1 MCAAALLMPRWLPLG
16 RGACLRTCSHGPPIA
31 TSTRVCLQMKPP
43 GTRKLAAILG
53 VESGGPG
60 GRRAGEPG
68 HSVTDYLRFKDLI
81 EHMLI
86 YDPRERIKPAQALQH
101 SFFNR
106 TSDEA
111 TATTHSSA
119 QNRASGGSPPLPA
132 PASHFSPTHNSHDAH
147 AQHLAAQQNA
157 HFSMPDDSARA
168 HNGPAAAAPDRPSN
182 PIARMPPPH

>member
-1 MCAAALLMPRWLPLG
+1 M
-16 RGACLRTCSHGPPIA
+16 
-31 TSTRVCLQMKPP
+31 QMKPP
-43 GTRKLAAILG
+43 STRKLAAILG

-60 GRRAGEPG
+60 GRRVGEPG

-86 YDPRERIKPAQALQH
+86 YDPRERLKPAQALQH

-106 TSDEA
+106 TADEG

-119 QNRASGGSPPLPA
+119 QNHASAGSPLPA

-157 HFSMPDDSARA
+157 HFTMPDESARA
-168 HNGPAAAAPDRPSN
+168 HNGPAAAPAPDRPSN
-182 PIARMPPPH
+182 PIARMPLFVHLHAVM